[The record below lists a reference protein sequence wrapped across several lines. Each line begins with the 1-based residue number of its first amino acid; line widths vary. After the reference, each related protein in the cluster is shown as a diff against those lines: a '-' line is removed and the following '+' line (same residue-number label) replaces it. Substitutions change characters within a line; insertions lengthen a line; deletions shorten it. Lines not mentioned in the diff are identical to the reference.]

1 MSMLEG
7 KVAIVT
13 GGSQGIGRGCVERF
27 VREGAA
33 VVIGDVRDE
42 AGQALAQSCGTSGGR
57 AVFHHA
63 EVSIGTEFNALVDRA
78 VKEYGRLDIL
88 LNNAAVA
95 GPYGPIEQIPE
106 EDWDLCIGI
115 TPRSVFL
122 GMKYAIPQL
131 RRSGGGAII
140 SIASGAAIRSEPFL
154 HAYSAAKAAI
164 VNLSQ
169 GVAVTVGRDR
179 IRVDCIC
186 PGWII
191 TPSVYRNMP
200 GGEEEA
206 RKMGLKAQ
214 PIPKA
219 GDPADIAGLAA
230 FLASDDAEFL
240 TGLSIAADGGGT
252 AANWTPNREYPLV
265 FASSFID
272 NRQPDYVKR

>member
-1 MSMLEG
+1 MESDVMGMLEG

-42 AGQALAQSCGTSGGR
+42 AGHGLVQSCGTSGGR
-57 AVFHHA
+57 VVFHHA
-63 EVSIGTEFNALVDRA
+63 DVSIGTDFKALVDRA
-78 VKEYGRLDIL
+78 IKEYGRLDIL

-95 GPYGPIEQIPE
+95 GPYGPIEQVPE

-131 RRSGGGAII
+131 RGSGGGAII

-169 GVAVTVGRDR
+169 G
-179 IRVDCIC
+179 
-186 PGWII
+186 
-191 TPSVYRNMP
+191 
-200 GGEEEA
+200 
-206 RKMGLKAQ
+206 
-214 PIPKA
+214 
-219 GDPADIAGLAA
+219 
-230 FLASDDAEFL
+230 
-240 TGLSIAADGGGT
+240 GGGNCRT
-252 AANWTPNREYPLV
+252 GPHPRQLHLSGMDHHAVGLPQHARRRGGGQEDGTQGAAHTKGGRSRRYRRAGG
-265 FASSFID
+265 FSG
-272 NRQPDYVKR
+272 Q